1 MICSEDKK
9 YVDMIRTYSYPLVP
23 VPVSEEV
30 LEPFRSR
37 VPRLNGS
44 FLQYPVILFDI
55 YGTLFQSGSGDIGV
69 FEQYRE
75 GRCALFPRGELSLL
89 QERFASAV
97 RDRHKKQGKTV
108 EVPEVRVEEI
118 WAELQNLDLEAA
130 REFALRFELS
140 VNPVYPMPGAK
151 ELFGLLQKRG
161 IILGLVSN
169 AQFFTPCYFEAF
181 FSVSL
186 EEMGFREDLC
196 VFSFQAGE
204 AKPSLQLFRFAAE
217 VLLKYGFKAENC
229 LLSKANH
236 GKEVY
241 ALYIIPNNGKG
252 IQSEDGNTIRVSKVP
267 PKVKPKIFIIYTE
280 DSYSKHCKRYK
291 EYTDCKRTWQLQLGG
306 LSES

>member
-108 EVPEVRVEEI
+108 EVPEVQVEEI

-130 REFALRFELS
+130 KRVCLAVRAISESCISHARS
-140 VNPVYPMPGAK
+140 K

-169 AQFFTPCYFEAF
+169 AQFFTPC
-181 FSVSL
+181 
-186 EEMGFREDLC
+186 
-196 VFSFQAGE
+196 
-204 AKPSLQLFRFAAE
+204 
-217 VLLKYGFKAENC
+217 LL
-229 LLSKANH
+229 
-236 GKEVY
+236 
-241 ALYIIPNNGKG
+241 
-252 IQSEDGNTIRVSKVP
+252 
-267 PKVKPKIFIIYTE
+267 
-280 DSYSKHCKRYK
+280 
-291 EYTDCKRTWQLQLGG
+291 
-306 LSES
+306 

>member
-30 LEPFRSR
+30 LESFRSR

-75 GRCALFPRGELSLL
+75 GRCALFPRGELFLL

-108 EVPEVRVEEI
+108 EVPEVQVEEI

-229 LLSKANH
+229 LYIGNDLLNDVWAPVQMGFKT
-236 GKEVY
+236 
-241 ALYIIPNNGKG
+241 ALFAGDARSLRLHP
-252 IQSEDGNTIRVSKVP
+252 EDPR
-267 PKVKPKIFIIYTE
+267 
-280 DSYSKHCKRYK
+280 CKDLFPDYLLEGFEELK
-291 EYTDCKRTWQLQLGG
+291 DYVCD
-306 LSES
+306 